1 MTHLKYLF
9 AEKRRIRV
17 SVLWLGFFLAASVL
31 CPLHARSQADTDP
44 VISKISIEIHA
55 VWGDKTGWAGLAGV
69 LIFLQEGERF
79 SPAGLR
85 QSIEA
90 LEVSKKFQKV
100 HVDSEEEA
108 GHIAL
113 FFHLTPFRQIKDIKI
128 DGAFPF
134 FEREILNEMTAHTGD
149 AFIQEELPGQ
159 AAMIEKMFQGEGFIA
174 PEVKVTARQDPKDGH
189 FILYVKI
196 DRGPYYSVKGLEIR
210 GSRAFSKIRLKLK
223 MKTWHAS
230 LLPGGMGRFIEKK
243 LKEDVENLTGFYRK
257 KVYAEIKID
266 YALEKNP
273 ETKGVFVVAT
283 VDEGPRYKV
292 EFRGNRKFRDSAL
305 KKEMVFLK
313 EGNKG
318 GPGVKKSMKEIKR
331 RYQKAGYLSAG
342 VKMEDETT
350 TDNKGKKNRLALFVI
365 DEGPCSI
372 VDSIRIRGNHSFDD
386 EKIKKQMLTRPP
398 GFLKKGA
405 FVPERLEEDIYAVKS
420 LYLQHGYMYPE
431 VKEEIKW
438 SEDKRKVVVNLEIRE
453 GARTVVSSVRFAG
466 LNLLSEKEAHAAIR
480 LKKGE
485 PFRRHM
491 IKSDENTLSALV
503 SEKGYPHSKVKGEL
517 SISEDRAEAGIV
529 YHVDEG
535 PGVEMG
541 QVYCT
546 GNFRTKENILQNEL
560 GMKPGDPFSLVKMLE
575 AQRNIRNLDLFNS
588 VRFKTIGL
596 SEKAKK
602 VHLLIEMEEKKPY
615 FIQAGGG
622 YDTQRSFF
630 ANARAGDHNLFGRN
644 KDIWVGGNVS
654 RIGFRG
660 ESGITEPRFF
670 GSRFTAGFSLFGEQ
684 REEFNQD
691 FGTKILGSSL
701 GITGKWRQYF
711 NPGLNFRLEKRDQ
724 FKYNSDEADDNDEFK
739 PRKIMVTTPSINYDR
754 RDSFVRPQKG
764 VFSSLSIDISQGLE
778 NSLDNFIKYSFEA
791 RYYWTPAPRL
801 TFAWHG
807 RLGYI
812 DPFGSSKKVPD
823 DQLFF
828 LGGTPDLR
836 GFKEN
841 LLCFDPDGN
850 PVGGRLAISGSVEAR
865 IDLGL
870 NFELTGFY
878 DVGKISDTFV
888 ESGSGGFRS
897 TAGLGLRYLTPIGP
911 VGFLYGFKLDRKE
924 GESPG
929 RLHFAVGYT
938 F

>member
-1 MTHLKYLF
+1 MEAFILCLAF
-9 AEKRRIRV
+9 
-17 SVLWLGFFLAASVL
+17 SLAAFVL
-31 CPLHARSQADTDP
+31 CPLQARSEADTAP

-55 VWGDKTGWAGLAGV
+55 AWSDKTNWVGLAGA
-69 LIFLQEGERF
+69 LISLQEGERF

-90 LEVSKKFQKV
+90 LEVSKKFQEI
-100 HVDSEEEA
+100 HVDCEEEA

-134 FEREILNEMTAHTGD
+134 FEREILNEMSAHTGY
-149 AFIQEELPGQ
+149 AFIQEELPKQ
-159 AAMIEKMFQGEGFIA
+159 ATLIEKMFQREGFIA

-196 DRGPYYSVKGLEIR
+196 DRGPYYSVRGLEIR
-210 GSRAFSKIRLKLK
+210 GNNAFSSIRLKLK
-223 MKTWHAS
+223 MKTWQT
-230 LLPGGMGRFIEKK
+230 LLLLGGKGRFIEKK

-257 KVYAEIKID
+257 KGYAQVRID

-273 ETKGVFVVAT
+273 ETKGVSVVAT

-292 EFRGNRKFRDSAL
+292 EFRGNREFGDSAL
-305 KKEMVFLK
+305 KKDMVFLK
-313 EGNKG
+313 EGDKG
-318 GPGVKKSMKEIKR
+318 GLGLKKGIKNIKQY
-331 RYQKAGYLSAG
+331 YQKAGYLEAG
-342 VKMEDETT
+342 VKMEDKVT
-350 TDNKGKKNRLALFVI
+350 TDNRGKKIRLTRFVI
-365 DEGPCSI
+365 DEGPRSI
-372 VDSIRIRGNHSFDD
+372 VDSIRITGNHSFDD
-386 EKIKKQMLTRPP
+386 EKIKKQMLTRAP
-398 GFLKKGA
+398 GFLKKGV
-405 FVPERLEEDIYAVKS
+405 FVPERLEEDIYAVKL
-420 LYLQHGYMYPE
+420 LYLQQGMDPE
-431 VKEEIKW
+431 VNEEITW
-438 SEDKRKVVVNLEIRE
+438 SEDKRKVTIDLKIRE

-466 LNLLSEKEAHAAIR
+466 LSLLSEKEAYAAVR

-485 PFRRHM
+485 PFQRYM
-491 IKSDENTLSALV
+491 IESDENALSALI
-503 SEKGYPHSKVKGEL
+503 SEKGYPHVKVKGEL
-517 SISEDRAEAGIV
+517 LISQDQSEAGIV
-529 YHVDEG
+529 YHIDEG
-535 PGVEMG
+535 PYVEMG
-541 QVYCT
+541 QVYYT
-546 GNFRTKENILQNEL
+546 GNFRTKEKILQNEL
-560 GMKPGDPFSLVKMLE
+560 GMKPGDPFSLVKILE
-575 AQRNIRNLDLFNS
+575 AQRNIRNLDLFSS

-596 SEKAKK
+596 PEKAKK
-602 VHLLIEMEEKKPY
+602 IHLFIEMEEKKPY

-630 ANARAGDHNLFGRN
+630 ARARAGDHNLFGRN
-644 KDIWVGGNVS
+644 KDVWVGGNMS
-654 RIGFRG
+654 KIGFRG

-670 GSRFTAGFSLFGEQ
+670 GSRFAAGFSLFGEQ

-691 FGTKILGSSL
+691 FGTRTFGSSL
-701 GITGKWRQYF
+701 GLARKWSQYF
-711 NPGLNFRLEKRDQ
+711 STNLGLRFEQRDQ
-724 FKYNSDEADDNDEFK
+724 FRRGSDGIHDNGQFE
-739 PRKIMVTTPSINYDR
+739 PRRIMVATSSVNYDR

-764 VFSSLSIDISQGLE
+764 AFSSLSVDISQGLE
-778 NSLDNFIKYSFEA
+778 NSLDNFIKYRFDA
-791 RYYWTPAPRL
+791 RSYWTPVPRL

-812 DPFGSSKKVPD
+812 DPFGSSEKVPD

-828 LGGTPDLR
+828 LGGTSDMR

-841 LLCFDPDGN
+841 LLYFDPDGN

-870 NFELTGFY
+870 KFELTGFY
-878 DVGKISDTFV
+878 DAGKISDTFV
-888 ESGSGGFRS
+888 ESDSGGFRS

-924 GESPG
+924 GESPD
-929 RLHFAVGYT
+929 RLHFAMGYT